1 MQQNAKFQRKHLRA
15 PLKSEA
21 LYIDDDHVFKA
32 RTLNISEGGILLCE
46 LPHVPDINAI
56 PMMVALIHYPKLGT
70 LSPEKI
76 KSLNPAEFPRSVIKL
91 KARMVR
97 TFEGKST
104 VEKLFLT
111 HIGCELYPPPEEV
124 KKEII
129 EYVNTFAKNTVYLLS
144 LFESNHHKKEQVELV
159 RKVAELLGYDATM
172 AMPLLRQKVLHDYQ
186 SLESL

>member
-1 MQQNAKFQRKHLRA
+1 MKKNTKFQRKHIRA

-21 LYIDDDHVFKA
+21 LYIDENSVFKA
-32 RTLNISEGGILLCE
+32 RTLNISEGGILLSE
-46 LPHVPDINAI
+46 LPHVPEINAI

-76 KSLNPAEFPRSVIKL
+76 KSLNTDSFSRSIIKL

-111 HIGCELYPPPEEV
+111 HIGCELYPLSEDTQ
-124 KKEII
+124 KEIVD
-129 EYVNTFAKNTVYLLS
+129 YVNTFAKNTVYLLS

-159 RKVAELLGYDATM
+159 RKVAEILGYDSTM
-172 AMPLLRQKVLHDYQ
+172 AMPLLRLKVLHDYQ

>member
-1 MQQNAKFQRKHLRA
+1 MLKNSKFQRKHIRA

-21 LYIDDDHVFKA
+21 LYIDDEHVFKA

-56 PMMVALIHYPKLGT
+56 PMMVALIQFPKLGN

-76 KSLNPAEFPRSVIKL
+76 KALSAHEFSRSVIKL

-97 TFEGKST
+97 TFEGKTT

-111 HIGCELYPPPEEV
+111 HIGCELYPPSADALD
-124 KKEII
+124 EIV
-129 EYVNTFAKNTVYLLS
+129 EYVNTFAKNTIFLLS
-144 LFESNHHKKEQVELV
+144 LFESNHHKKDQIDLV
-159 RKVAELLGYDATM
+159 RKVADVLGYDSTM
-172 AMPLLRQKVLHDYQ
+172 PMPLLRQKVLHDYQ

>member
-1 MQQNAKFQRKHLRA
+1 MQANQKFQRKHLRA

-21 LYIDDDHVFKA
+21 LYIDEDHVFKA
-32 RTLNISEGGILLCE
+32 KTLNISEGGILLCE
-46 LPHVPDINAI
+46 LPHVPEINAL
-56 PMMVALIHYPKLGT
+56 PMMVALIHYPKLGL

-76 KSLNPAEFPRSVIKL
+76 KNLNTEDFPRSVIKL

-111 HIGCELYPPPEEV
+111 HIGCELYPPSEDA
-124 KKEII
+124 KAAII
-129 EYVNTFAKNTVYLLS
+129 EYVNVFAKNTVFLLG
-144 LFESNHHKKEQVELV
+144 LFESNHHKKEQVELL
-159 RKVAELLGYDATM
+159 RKVAELLGYDSAM